1 MANKSFRVRFYTGM
15 VMDDRAAKVSKI
27 FEELVIAGGPYPH
40 LEDGTVAY
48 ELRDL
53 VSLNGHKVFRGV
65 LAVLRDDA
73 PNIREAGGAERPI
86 ALGDDEHIIEKNY
99 FLYYSDRELLVWQ
112 VNGRGS
118 HISRME
124 KYLSSVANKP
134 VSLPDVIQPNA
145 LRRLQ
150 EGSVKKLRLRIAVSK
165 NAAAVDPHDW
175 EAGTFDLMNGIGAKS
190 ITVEVAAGKAVG
202 RLNDKIG
209 GVLHRMLQREDARA
223 VQVTMTGEQEPID
236 LLADCVTDR
245 INVKMVGLYPV
256 VADIFNGLD
265 EAKQRNQAAL
275 DEYFGQGNNILE

>member
-1 MANKSFRVRFYTGM
+1 MATKSFRVRFYTGI
-15 VMDDRAAKVSKI
+15 VMDDAAAKVSQI
-27 FEELVIAGGPYPH
+27 FHDLVAPGIAVPH
-40 LEDGTVAY
+40 LRDGSVAY

-53 VSLNGHKVFRGV
+53 ISINGGKVFRGV

-86 ALGDDEHIIEKNY
+86 TLGDDEHVIEKNY
-99 FLYYSDRELLVWQ
+99 FLYYADRELLVWQ

-124 KYLSSVANKP
+124 KYLSAITQKA
-134 VSLPDVIQPNA
+134 VSLPDIIQPNA

-150 EGSVKKLRLRIAVSK
+150 EGTVKKLRLRIATSK

-190 ITVEVAAGKAVG
+190 ITVEVSAGKAVG
-202 RLNDKIG
+202 KLNDKIG
-209 GVLHRMLQREDARA
+209 GVLHRLMQREDARTI
-223 VQVTMTGEQEPID
+223 QVTMTGEQEPID

-245 INVKMVGLYPV
+245 ISVKMVGLYPV
-256 VADIFNGLD
+256 VADVFNGLD

-275 DEYFGQGNNILE
+275 DEYFGQGGNILE